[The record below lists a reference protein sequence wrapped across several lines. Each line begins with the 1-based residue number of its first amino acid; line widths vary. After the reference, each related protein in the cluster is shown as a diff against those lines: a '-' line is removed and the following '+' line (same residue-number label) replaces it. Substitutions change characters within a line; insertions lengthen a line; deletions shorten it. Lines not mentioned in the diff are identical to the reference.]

1 VTDVHWSLLYLVSEW
16 GIRFV
21 MLFYVPQQRSAA
33 SARTWLLLIFL
44 LPLPGVILYALFGRI
59 YLPRR
64 RIEMQERASLTI
76 RSAQELFGTEVV
88 STDILPQHLAPIV
101 TLASQLGDFDAVAGN
116 SLELLPEYGN
126 VIDRIVADIN
136 SARRH
141 VRLLFYIFQ
150 DDETGRRIADA
161 LVAAVDRGVSCILLV
176 DAVGSKQSLKG
187 LAHVLRAK
195 GVEVHATLPVG
206 IFRKKAARFDLRN
219 HRKIAIIDGLVGYT
233 GSQNITDPEFVKG
246 YPNEELMVRLTGPVV
261 RHLQAVFFAD
271 YYFETGHAPEKDEI
285 SREIAETGTSLVQ
298 MVPSGPGYRRQNGQ
312 ELIVAMIYGARERV
326 VVTTPYFVPDEP
338 FLQALRSAT
347 RRGVAVHLVL
357 SKHAN
362 QTVTQFAQR
371 AYYDNLLEAGVE
383 IHLYEPR
390 FLHAKHLTID
400 DNIALIGSTN
410 MDIRSFALNEEI
422 NLLVYDPEIVARVRV
437 IQERYFA
444 GSERISRE
452 EWSRRTVVARVL
464 QNTARLADS
473 LL

>member
-1 VTDVHWSLLYLVSEW
+1 MSDVNWSLLYLISEW
-16 GIRFV
+16 GIRFI
-21 MLFYVPQQRSAA
+21 MLVYVPQKRTAA

-64 RIEMQERASLTI
+64 RIEMQDRASRTI
-76 RSAQELFGTEVV
+76 RRAQELFGAEVV
-88 STDILPQHLAPIV
+88 TTDTLPANLTPIV
-101 TLASQLGDFDAVAGN
+101 SLARQLGDFEAVAGN
-116 SLELLPEYGN
+116 ALELLPEYGT
-126 VIDRIVADIN
+126 VIDRIIDDIT
-136 SARRH
+136 SAKRH

-150 DDETGRRIADA
+150 DDVAGRRVAEA
-161 LVAAVDRGVSCILLV
+161 LVAAVDRGVSCCLLI
-176 DAVGSKQSLKG
+176 DAVGSKQALKG

-206 IFRKKAARFDLRN
+206 ILRSRAARFDLRN
-219 HRKIAIIDGLVGYT
+219 HRKIAIIDGRIGYT
-233 GSQNITDPEFVKG
+233 GSQNITDPEFVPG

-261 RHLQAVFFAD
+261 RHLQAVYFAD
-271 YYFETGHAPEKDEI
+271 YYFETGREPDRNEI
-285 SREIAETGTSLVQ
+285 SREIAATGSSLVQ
-298 MVPSGPGYRRQNGQ
+298 VVPSGPGYRRQNGQ

-326 VVTTPYFVPDEP
+326 VITTPYFVPDEP

-347 RRGVAVHLVL
+347 RRGVAVHLVV

-362 QTVTQFAQR
+362 QLVTQFAQR
-371 AYYDNLLEAGVE
+371 AYYDDLLEAGVV

-400 DNIALIGSTN
+400 GCIALIGSTN

-422 NLLVYDPEIVARVRV
+422 NLLVYDQEIVARVRTL
-437 IQERYFA
+437 QEAYFA
-444 GSERISRE
+444 RSERMSAE
-452 EWSRRTVVARVL
+452 AWSRRTLTERVL
-464 QNTARLADS
+464 QNSARLTDS